1 MNELVRINQTKIAVK
16 EFDGKRVVTLKEIDA
31 VHQRPD
37 GTARKRFNDNK
48 KRMIEGTDFFKITPS
63 EFRTAIGGE
72 MDSRQQNDITLVTES
87 GYLMLVKSFTDD
99 LAWEVQRKLVNT
111 YFRMRERAPRSA
123 MEYLKLQSQ
132 ALFELND
139 RVDIL
144 EDKVDNQMT
153 IDHTQQRFLQKA
165 VSKRVY
171 ERARE
176 TYDGREL
183 RDNVRFYFNALYKD
197 LKNRFGVPSYLDIRP
212 QDYDAA
218 TAYVVSWVEPAELR
232 RWATA

>member
-1 MNELVRINQTKIAVK
+1 M
-16 EFDGKRVVTLKEIDA
+16 VTLKEIDA

-48 KRMIEGTDFFKITPS
+48 KHMIEGADFFSITQPS
-63 EFRTAIGGE
+63 EIRTLGFERPQGGIPE
-72 MDSRQQNDITLVTES
+72 KVILVTES

-99 LAWEVQRKLVNT
+99 LAWEVQRQLVNT
-111 YFRMRERAPRSA
+111 YFRVRDRAPMSS

-218 TAYVVSWVEPAELR
+218 MAYAVSWVEPAELR